1 MWSVGAKVSTILC
14 TSLLLVDIWWYCAC
28 VTTLSLWCHC
38 RTKLVFVP
46 GLLVSPAVS
55 LLPYVVMS
63 AVLSAVQLFSQCSLL
78 VMSSFCCVSSLS
90 VLLYLAWFLWLVH
103 VISFIMRF
111 WWQCPCGDITWCKC
125 VSGPISLGIITHDI
139 KDISSRLNLATLV
152 EVSDRLIVSKKY
164 TNPLPYFISKQ

>member
-1 MWSVGAKVSTILC
+1 
-14 TSLLLVDIWWYCAC
+14 
-28 VTTLSLWCHC
+28 
-38 RTKLVFVP
+38 
-46 GLLVSPAVS
+46 
-55 LLPYVVMS
+55 MS

-152 EVSDRLIVSKKY
+152 EVSDRVKSIQTPFPTSYPNNNYSETCLELCICHYACTYFMWALIHNNFITY
-164 TNPLPYFISKQ
+164 TRILWICPYIYPTRMHKG